1 MPAKIDMM
9 MEGRLDSQGRE
20 IPDDTPVAMPAGF
33 KHPEDLQT
41 IIRRLIR
48 SEEWQRM
55 AEKNEMDTFE
65 EAEDFDIDDDMFDP
79 HSPYEEVFD
88 PVLQRGISHDE
99 FVKNAA
105 VYEQRYIEAT
115 QKAYHQMEVSDAL
128 RARRRPPPPAEQS
141 GSAPA
146 APIAQDSGKFKESA

>member
-1 MPAKIDMM
+1 MVTRIDMM
-9 MEGRLDSQGRE
+9 LAGRLDSQGRE
-20 IPDDTPVAMPAGF
+20 VPDDTPVAMPAGF

-48 SEEWQRM
+48 SEEWQKM
-55 AEKNEMDTFE
+55 AESNEMDTFE

-88 PVLQRGISHDE
+88 PVLNRGISHDE

-105 VYEQRYIEAT
+105 VYEKRYVEAT
-115 QKAYHQMEVSDAL
+115 QRAYAEMDRSDAL
-128 RARRRPPPPAEQS
+128 RARRRQTAAPPGEQS
-141 GSAPA
+141 GPKA
-146 APIAQDSGKFKESA
+146 AQDTPAKK